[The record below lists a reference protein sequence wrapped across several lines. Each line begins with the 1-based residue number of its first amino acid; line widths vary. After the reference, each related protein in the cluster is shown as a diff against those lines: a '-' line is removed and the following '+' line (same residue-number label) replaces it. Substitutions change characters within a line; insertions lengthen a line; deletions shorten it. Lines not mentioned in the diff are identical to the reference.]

1 MKAISKNMLLSI
13 FARLSTIVTGVIVQ
27 RYILIA
33 YGSTLNGLTS
43 SISQVMSYLVL
54 LEAGL
59 GSASIQALY
68 HPLAQ
73 SDWPGISGILAATG
87 KEYRKIS
94 IAFFTLLIVV
104 SILLPL
110 AVKSEIDFFLAASL
124 TFITGTSSIVSYILG
139 GKYKAILSAD
149 QKMYVLY
156 LLDIVVVIISC
167 LFRVLLLING
177 FGIIAVQSVNLLT
190 VGIKNAG
197 YVIYVKKKYK
207 EIDYKAKPNNT
218 AISRRWNVLVHQIS
232 GIVVNHTD
240 IIILTAFSRLSV
252 VSVYSV
258 YNMIFGQMSNLIQT
272 TFLQAP
278 QATFGLLYNRDKQ
291 QFVKQ
296 YRMYEVCFSALLYVL
311 TAVALIMIIP
321 FIKLYTAGITDI
333 DYIDY
338 WLPILLALILLMNQ
352 LRAPAIML
360 INITGAFKETQK
372 GAIIEALINITVSL
386 SLFFFTDLGLYG
398 LLIGTVAS
406 FLFRT
411 FEVIIYARKKILS
424 MPVAK
429 HIIMIA
435 VNVAIIIAMYVFSRK
450 ICLSAQTYIEWAIEA
465 AVFMLIAALIISLV
479 NALGY
484 TSEVKEIRHFAI
496 DRAEKL
502 FVKK

>member
-177 FGIIAVQSVNLLT
+177 FGIIAVQSVYLLT
-190 VGIKNAG
+190 VGIKMQ
-197 YVIYVKKKYK
+197 
-207 EIDYKAKPNNT
+207 D
-218 AISRRWNVLVHQIS
+218 
-232 GIVVNHTD
+232 
-240 IIILTAFSRLSV
+240 
-252 VSVYSV
+252 
-258 YNMIFGQMSNLIQT
+258 M
-272 TFLQAP
+272 
-278 QATFGLLYNRDKQ
+278 
-291 QFVKQ
+291 
-296 YRMYEVCFSALLYVL
+296 
-311 TAVALIMIIP
+311 
-321 FIKLYTAGITDI
+321 
-333 DYIDY
+333 
-338 WLPILLALILLMNQ
+338 
-352 LRAPAIML
+352 
-360 INITGAFKETQK
+360 
-372 GAIIEALINITVSL
+372 
-386 SLFFFTDLGLYG
+386 
-398 LLIGTVAS
+398 
-406 FLFRT
+406 
-411 FEVIIYARKKILS
+411 
-424 MPVAK
+424 
-429 HIIMIA
+429 
-435 VNVAIIIAMYVFSRK
+435 
-450 ICLSAQTYIEWAIEA
+450 
-465 AVFMLIAALIISLV
+465 
-479 NALGY
+479 
-484 TSEVKEIRHFAI
+484 
-496 DRAEKL
+496 
-502 FVKK
+502 